1 MGIKVH
7 KANWAKIK
15 GCEIQRCT
23 NGIEVDCADPF
34 ILMNKI
40 SKCYENGIVTIAKWG
55 ILCNGIIS
63 FNTILKNKDNGVL
76 IAGKYNFTKL
86 KKNIEIGNNWWAGVK
101 IIEEAMPSL
110 LHNVIWFNFG

>member
-1 MGIKVH
+1 
-7 KANWAKIK
+7 
-15 GCEIQRCT
+15 
-23 NGIEVDCADPF
+23 
-34 ILMNKI
+34 MNKI
-40 SKCYENGIVTIAKWG
+40 SKCYENGIVTIAKRG